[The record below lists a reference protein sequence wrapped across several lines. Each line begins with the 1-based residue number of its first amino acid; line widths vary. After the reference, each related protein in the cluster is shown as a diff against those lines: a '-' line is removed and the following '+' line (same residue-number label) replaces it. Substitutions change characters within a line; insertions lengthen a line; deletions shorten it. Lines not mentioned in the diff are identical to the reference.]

1 MIYCQ
6 IVFSRPLDN
15 SYTYLFD
22 GTEEE
27 VQGRRII
34 ASLGRQKLTGFVIAC
49 SSDPPPDLNPNITLK
64 HIERIVD
71 PDPVFDTEL
80 IQMAEWMAKSY
91 ICSTGEALSAMIPG
105 GKRDR
110 DLSPV
115 LPGEDEGLRKEN
127 IRLSDEQEYAVER
140 ILSSGEGQYYL
151 YGITGS
157 GKTEVFLRAAEATLK
172 EGRGIIY
179 LVPEISLTHQVVQTI
194 RSRFGEQS
202 AVLHSSLTQSQRIAQ
217 WRRILKGEA
226 RLVIG
231 ARSAIFAPLE
241 NIGLI
246 ILDEEH
252 ESSYKSGTTP
262 RYHARQLA
270 LYRSG
275 VHAARVVMGSAT
287 PSVEAWH
294 HMNRGTLT
302 RLNLTRRLSG
312 GAVPEI
318 RVVNIKGGTSSL
330 GTELRE
336 GIRATLKE
344 GRQVIL
350 FLNRRGFGY
359 FYHCRSCGADFSC
372 TRCSV
377 SLTYHKSKQKL
388 VCHHCGFQRPVPQV
402 CPECG
407 SLELGYSGFGTE
419 KVAQDVEELV
429 PSARILRLD
438 TDSTR
443 KKGVLEQGIN
453 DFREGKIDILLG
465 TQMVAKGLNF
475 PGVSLV
481 GIILADSSLHLP
493 DFRSYEK
500 TFSLITQV
508 AGRAGRYS
516 PDGKV
521 ILQTL
526 NPSHHIIRQ
535 AASMDMNGFYRR
547 ELENRRELGFPPFSR
562 IIRILVRGKEPG
574 RVWEH
579 AKKIHSAVENN
590 LNPMKLEHWE
600 ILGPS
605 ESPIPRLNNNYRVHM
620 LILSSRLGPLQQLL
634 PGILGSLKKDYS
646 LYTEVDVD
654 PQSML

>member
-1 MIYCQ
+1 MMYCQ
-6 IVFSRPLDN
+6 IVFNRPLDN
-15 SYTYLFD
+15 AYTYLFD
-22 GTEEE
+22 GSAGEAE
-27 VQGRRII
+27 GRRVI
-34 ASLGRQKLTGFVIAC
+34 ASLGRQKLTGYVIEC
-49 SSDPPPDLNPNITLK
+49 SPQPPPSLNSDITLK
-64 HIERIVD
+64 QIERIVD
-71 PDPVFDTEL
+71 PQPVFDSEL
-80 IQMAEWMAKSY
+80 IRLAQWMAKSY
-91 ICSTGEALSAMIPG
+91 ICSLGEALSAMIPG
-105 GKRDR
+105 GKRDKE
-110 DLSPV
+110 LAPA
-115 LPGEDEGLRKEN
+115 LPGEDEGLRQEP
-127 IRLSDEQEYAVER
+127 ISLSDEQEHAVQQ
-140 ILSSGEGQYYL
+140 ILSSTRGQYYL

-157 GKTEVFLRAAEATLK
+157 GKTEVFLQAAEATLK

-179 LVPEISLTHQVVQTI
+179 LVPEISLTHQVVQVI

-217 WRRILKGEA
+217 WRRILSGEA

-231 ARSAIFAPLE
+231 ARSAIFAPLPD
-241 NIGLI
+241 IGLI

-270 LYRSG
+270 LYRGG
-275 VHAARVVMGSAT
+275 VHGARVVMGSAT

-294 HMNRGTLT
+294 HMNKGTLR
-302 RLNLTRRLSG
+302 RLDLTRRLSG

-318 RVVNIKGGTSSL
+318 RVVNVKGSDSSL
-330 GTELRE
+330 GSELKD
-336 GIRATLKE
+336 GIRATLKD
-344 GRQVIL
+344 GKQVIL

-359 FYHCRSCGADFSC
+359 FYHCKSCGADFSC

-377 SLTYHKSKQKL
+377 SLTFHKSKQKL
-388 VCHHCGFQRPVPQV
+388 VCHHCGYQRPVPQV

-429 PSARILRLD
+429 PSARVLRLD

-443 KKGVLEQGIN
+443 KKGVLEKGIS
-453 DFREGKIDILLG
+453 DFRQGKIDILLG

-516 PDGKV
+516 PDGRV

-526 NPSHHIIRQ
+526 NPAHHIIRQ
-535 AASMDMNGFYRR
+535 AAGMDLEGFYRR
-547 ELENRRELGFPPFSR
+547 ELDSRRELGFPPFSR
-562 IIRILVRGKEPG
+562 IIRILVRGREPG
-574 RVWEH
+574 RVWEY
-579 AKKIHSAVENN
+579 ARRIQSGVQEIMEGLN
-590 LNPMKLEHWE
+590 LDNWE

-620 LILSSRLGPLQQLL
+620 LILSSRLGPLQQMLPRLL
-634 PGILGSLKKDYS
+634 SSMKKDYS